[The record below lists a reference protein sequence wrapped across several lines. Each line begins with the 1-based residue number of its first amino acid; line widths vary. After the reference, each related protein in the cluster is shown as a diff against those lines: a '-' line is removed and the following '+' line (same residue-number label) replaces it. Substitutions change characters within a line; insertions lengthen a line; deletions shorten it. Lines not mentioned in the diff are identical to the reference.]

1 MDTIALRTCHV
12 DKEYVGQLAGV
23 EAAEAVLHV
32 EEGGPAPSS
41 QVQNITEVQRPVGFP
56 LHTISVA
63 ILILRNVVRINKL
76 RRPC

>member
-1 MDTIALRTCHV
+1 LRTCHV
-12 DKEYVGQLAGV
+12 DKEYVGQLARV

-41 QVQNITEVQRPVGFP
+41 QVENIAEVQGSISF
-56 LHTISVA
+56 LLLLTSVA
-63 ILILRNVVRINKL
+63 ILIFINVMRINKQ